1 MGKKIGIMTFW
12 TSKDNYG
19 QILQAYALQ
28 TVLRKMGHEPFL
40 IRYDYRHD
48 PTFASTIKEKVFHLL
63 KDPAIICRFI
73 LSKFRR
79 REKVVADV
87 HDRKFDE
94 FIRDHMTVCEKIYT
108 DYRELKANP
117 PEADVYICGS
127 DVVWYPRRMSEPYF
141 LDFNTDARRVA
152 YAPSFGTADVPVWF
166 REMAKPWLEKFY
178 AISTREQSGADVC
191 NEILGTDRC
200 VCNLDPTLLLQADD
214 YRKLFTSQSKRSTEK
229 YCLAYF
235 LGTET
240 DVDFYKLRQYAA
252 NRGMDFKF
260 IPSQGREHELANLYP
275 DIPEWLQVFAFA
287 ECICTNSFHGCVFA
301 VIFRKKF
308 LYFPI
313 RGKYVALN
321 NRVYSLLDRLG
332 IDRSLVVCDSV
343 IDFRIDYAEQV
354 EHRIDNI
361 VNGSMSWLMCNLLG
375 NA

>member
-40 IRYDYRHD
+40 IRYDHRHD

-63 KDPAIICRFI
+63 KDPAILCRFI

-79 REKVVADV
+79 REEVAADV

-94 FIRDHMTVCEKIYT
+94 FIRDNMAVSEKIYT

-117 PEADVYICGS
+117 PAADVYICGS

-141 LDFNTDARRVA
+141 LDFNTDARRIA

-166 REMAKPWLEKFY
+166 RKMAKPWLEKFY
-178 AISTREQSGADVC
+178 AVSTREQSGADVC

-214 YRKLFTSQSKRSTEK
+214 YRKLFASKRPTEK

-235 LGTET
+235 LGSET
-240 DVDFYKLRQYAA
+240 DVNFYELRQYAA
-252 NRGMDFKF
+252 NREMNFKF
-260 IPSQGREHELANLYP
+260 IPSQGREHELTNFYP
-275 DIPEWLQVFAFA
+275 DIPEWLQAFAFA
-287 ECICTNSFHGCVFA
+287 ESICTNSFHGCVFA

-321 NRVYSLLDRLG
+321 NRVYSLFDCLG
-332 IDRSLVVCDSV
+332 IDRSLVVANSDKAMGFHIEYSDRIELAINAV
-343 IDFRIDYAEQV
+343 IGRSI
-354 EHRIDNI
+354 
-361 VNGSMSWLMCNLLG
+361 SWLRYNL
-375 NA
+375 

>member
-63 KDPAIICRFI
+63 KDPSILIRFFR
-73 LSKFRR
+73 SKIA
-79 REKVVADV
+79 KKGGADV
-87 HDRKFDE
+87 DIHDRKFDE
-94 FIRDHMTVCEKIYT
+94 FIRDHMTVSEKLYT

-141 LDFNTDARRVA
+141 LDFNTDARRIA

-166 REMAKPWLEKFY
+166 CKMVKPYLEKFH
-178 AISTREQSGADVC
+178 AVSTREQSGADVC

-214 YRKLFTSQSKRSTEK
+214 YRKLFASKRSAEK

-235 LGTET
+235 LGTEI

-275 DIPEWLQVFAFA
+275 DIPEWLQAFEAA
-287 ECICTNSFHGCVFA
+287 EYIFTNSFHGCVFA
-301 VIFRKKF
+301 IIFRKKF

-313 RGKYVALN
+313 KGEYAALN
-321 NRVYSLLDRLG
+321 NRVYSLFDCLG
-332 IDRSLVVCDSV
+332 IDRSLALAHSDKDMDSLIEYSDSIEIGINSV
-343 IDFRIDYAEQV
+343 IGRSI
-354 EHRIDNI
+354 
-361 VNGSMSWLMCNLLG
+361 SWLRDNL
-375 NA
+375 

>member
-40 IRYDYRHD
+40 IRYDFRHD
-48 PTFASTIKEKVFHLL
+48 PTFASTIKEKAIHLL
-63 KDPAIICRFI
+63 KDPAILCRFI

-79 REKVVADV
+79 REEAVAEV

-94 FIRDHMTVCEKIYT
+94 FIRDHMAVSEKIYT
-108 DYRELKANP
+108 DYRELKVNP

-141 LDFNTDARRVA
+141 LNFNTAARRIA

-166 REMAKPWLEKFY
+166 RKMAKPWLEKFH
-178 AISTREQSGADVC
+178 AVSTREQTGADVC
-191 NEILGTDRC
+191 NEILGSDKC

-214 YRKLFTSQSKRSTEK
+214 YRKLFASERSTEK

-235 LGTET
+235 LGTKT
-240 DVDFYKLRQYAA
+240 DVDFCKLKQYAVK
-252 NRGMDFKF
+252 RDMDFKF

-275 DIPEWLQVFAFA
+275 DIPEWLQTFALA
-287 ECICTNSFHGCVFA
+287 ECIFTNSFHGCVFA
-301 VIFRKKF
+301 IIFRKKF

-313 RGKYVALN
+313 KGKYEALN
-321 NRVYSLLDRLG
+321 NRTYSLLNRLG
-332 IDRSLVVCDSV
+332 INSSLAVTYSDMD
-343 IDFRIDYAEQV
+343 IDFRMEYNDSIEVAVDAVTEKS
-354 EHRIDNI
+354 I
-361 VNGSMSWLMCNLLG
+361 SWLRENL
-375 NA
+375 

>member
-40 IRYDYRHD
+40 IRYDFRHD
-48 PTFASTIKEKVFHLL
+48 PTFASTIKEKAIHLL
-63 KDPAIICRFI
+63 KDPAILCRFI

-79 REKVVADV
+79 REEAVAEV

-94 FIRDHMTVCEKIYT
+94 FIRDHMAVSEKIYT
-108 DYRELKANP
+108 DYRELKVNP

-141 LDFNTDARRVA
+141 LNFNTDARRIA

-166 REMAKPWLEKFY
+166 RKMAKPWLEKFH
-178 AISTREQSGADVC
+178 AVSTREQSGADVC
-191 NEILGTDRC
+191 NEILGSDKC

-214 YRKLFTSQSKRSTEK
+214 YRKLFASERSTEK

-240 DVDFYKLRQYAA
+240 DVDYDAIKDFAKSRHLPLRL
-252 NRGMDFKF
+252 
-260 IPSQGREHELANLYP
+260 ITVQGNKVEGNYFP
-275 DIPEWLQVFAFA
+275 TITEWLESFCNA
-287 ECICTNSFHGCVFA
+287 EYIFTNSFHGCAFSL
-301 VIFRKKF
+301 IFHKRF

-313 RGKYVALN
+313 VGSLSSLN
-321 NRVYSLLDRLG
+321 NRVESLLDKLNVGNKIIYRG
-332 IDRSLVVCDSV
+332 NINV
-343 IDFRIDYAEQV
+343 IYDDVMPVDKTTMQLEKFMRMSYTWLE
-354 EHRIDNI
+354 DNI
-361 VNGSMSWLMCNLLG
+361 
-375 NA
+375 